1 MPLPYLVAVK
11 CKLAPAMFSSERV
24 FAITLADG
32 KEYRGTAP
40 RDFCWNKDGRLV
52 GEKEPSEEADGWVAA
67 KVIEE
72 QDDGQVIVE
81 VPDGAVLA
89 VPRSPVHPR
98 PTPIRP
104 PRAPEPKSD
113 VPA

>member
-1 MPLPYLVAVK
+1 
-11 CKLAPAMFSSERV
+11 MFSSERV
-24 FAITLADG
+24 FTITLADG
-32 KEYRGTAP
+32 KEYRGIAP
-40 RDFCWNKDGRLV
+40 RDFCWNDNGQLV
-52 GEKEPSEEADGWVAA
+52 GEKEPSEEADGWLAV

-72 QDDGQVIVE
+72 QEDGQVIVE

-89 VPRSPVHPR
+89 VPRPAVQRR